1 MPHTTRTP
9 RRGGES
15 MLVERAVAH
24 RRAPKPPGE
33 RLKCTSRGYEGIR
46 DAVIHRMRAATG

>member
-9 RRGGES
+9 GGGGES
-15 MLVERAVAH
+15 MLAERAVAH

-33 RLKCTSRGYEGIR
+33 RLKRASRGCEGIR
-46 DAVIHRMRAATG
+46 DAAIHRMRAA